1 MRASLLIGTLAL
13 ALFNSA
19 SYYDPKPS
27 TSPDVPDVPG
37 NPAAAKVVRVFG
49 MVYAFI
55 SAFVLLWGLYSYQ
68 RRVTLIKMRWP
79 GSFGACS
86 FRYVLD
92 PLCVL
97 TCQMT

>member
-1 MRASLLIGTLAL
+1 M